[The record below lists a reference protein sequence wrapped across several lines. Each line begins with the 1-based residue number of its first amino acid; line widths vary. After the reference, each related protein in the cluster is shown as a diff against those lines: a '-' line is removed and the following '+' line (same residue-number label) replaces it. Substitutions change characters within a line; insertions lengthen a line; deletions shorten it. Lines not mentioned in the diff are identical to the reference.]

1 MSIQGDRCCL
11 SVCHKTD
18 IVKYTDTVIT
28 ASFMLLHPIMSL
40 SQLASELRT
49 LMLLTKADLFF
60 LPWQWRSWATE
71 SLVLRFCSMWEQT
84 GVCSEARGNR
94 FKGENS
100 ELEVCAK
107 HLFFLLSFQLWAAS
121 DLLLYCCHTCKYEE
135 SRSLVVSYCLFFVCN
150 PYGSAI
156 TALLQLGA
164 TSCCKTS
171 LTVVLVISYWPE
183 TNVKCVLSSLRYS
196 NIMH

>member
-1 MSIQGDRCCL
+1 MSIQTDRCCL

-18 IVKYTDTVIT
+18 IVKHTDTVIT
-28 ASFMLLHPIMSL
+28 AWFMLLHPFMSL
-40 SQLASELRT
+40 SQLANEWRI
-49 LMLLTKADLFF
+49 LMLLIKADIFFSCLGSDAHEPVNHLF
-60 LPWQWRSWATE
+60 LG
-71 SLVLRFCSMWEQT
+71 FCSMWEQT

-107 HLFFLLSFQLWAAS
+107 HLFFLLNFQLWAAS
-121 DLLLYCCHTCKYEE
+121 DLLLYCCHACKYED
-135 SRSLVVSYCLFFVCN
+135 SRSLVVSDCLFF
-150 PYGSAI
+150 AI
-156 TALLQLGA
+156 TASLQLGA

-183 TNVKCVLSSLRYS
+183 TNVKCLLSSLWYS
-196 NIMH
+196 NIKH